1 MKGVINKMEDYYE
14 DDLINFKEET
24 IETLKDN
31 GKSIKDVKWI
41 GRLDYYNEETGEDE
55 EVKYDLNYFLEKMDF
70 EYDDGFG
77 GVEIPLD
84 LVIVGD
90 TWWMERYEYDGQECW
105 RFKCIPN
112 EPKKIIPVPET
123 IRDAWRI

>member
-70 EYDDGFG
+70 EYDSGFG

-90 TWWMERYEYDGQECW
+90 TWWMERYEYDG
-105 RFKCIPN
+105 
-112 EPKKIIPVPET
+112 
-123 IRDAWRI
+123 